1 MTADFIS
8 LAIVA
13 VVAFLCPMV
22 AASIPGKPVP
32 ETVFLL
38 VAGMVLGPH
47 VLNKVWMTESLSL
60 VSDLGLAFLF
70 LLAGFE
76 IDPKNLT
83 GHQGKVGLA
92 TWAVTFAIAFAG
104 VFVTP
109 FFWAEGIDGLAVTIA
124 LTTTALGT
132 LMPIMAERGLVGTR
146 VGEAILAFGTW
157 GELCPVLAMALLL
170 STRSKAETLVV
181 LAVFIAVCVVAAV
194 IPARARRAGTRVY
207 RFIASR
213 SDTTSQTF
221 VRFTVMLLMV
231 LVAFSA
237 VFDLDIVLGAF
248 AAGFVL
254 RYILP
259 EGYHVLE
266 TKLEGISYGF
276 LIPVFFC
283 ASGAKIDVAAVF
295 AQPGLLVGFIVALL
309 LVRAVPIMVAQRLDP
324 AARDLSVHDRLT
336 VAFYCT
342 TALPVIVAVTSV
354 AVTAGAMDQ
363 GTASTLVAAGAVT
376 VLLMPLL
383 AQLTHRLAG
392 ARG

>member
-13 VVAFLCPMV
+13 IVAFACPMI
-22 AASIPGKPVP
+22 ASSIPGRPVP
-32 ETVFLL
+32 ETVLLL

-47 VLNKVWMTESLSL
+47 VLDKIWMTDSLSL

-83 GHQGKVGLA
+83 GHLGKVGLA
-92 TWAVTFAIAFAG
+92 TWAVTFVLAFA
-104 VFVTP
+104 VIVVTP
-109 FFWAEGIDGLAVTIA
+109 FFWAERIDGLAVTIA

-132 LMPIMAERGLVGTR
+132 LMPILAERGLMGTR
-146 VGEAILAFGTW
+146 VGDAILAFGTW
-157 GELCPVLAMALLL
+157 GELCPILAMALLL
-170 STRSKAETLVV
+170 STRSKVETLVI
-181 LAVFIAVCVVAAV
+181 LAVFVVVCVIAAV
-194 IPARARRAGTRVY
+194 IPSRARRAGSRMY
-207 RFIASR
+207 RFISSR
-213 SDTTSQTF
+213 SNTTSQTF
-221 VRFTVMLLMV
+221 VRFTVMLLMI

-254 RYILP
+254 RYIIP
-259 EGYHVLE
+259 EGHHILE
-266 TKLEGISYGF
+266 TKLDGISYGF

-283 ASGAKIDVAAVF
+283 ASGAKIDVSAVF
-295 AQPGLLVGFIVALL
+295 GRPALLVGFIVALL
-309 LVRAVPIMVAQRLDP
+309 AIRALPIVVALRLDP
-324 AARDLSVHDRLT
+324 ASRDMTANDRLT
-336 VAFYCT
+336 TAFYCT

-354 AVTAGAMDQ
+354 AVEAGAMDA

-376 VLLMPLL
+376 VFLMPLL
-383 AQLTHRLAG
+383 AQAA
-392 ARG
+392 ARMTEAR

>member
-1 MTADFIS
+1 
-8 LAIVA
+8 
-13 VVAFLCPMV
+13 MV
-22 AASIPGKPVP
+22 P
-32 ETVFLL
+32 L
-38 VAGMVLGPH
+38 
-47 VLNKVWMTESLSL
+47 
-60 VSDLGLAFLF
+60 
-70 LLAGFE
+70 
-76 IDPKNLT
+76 
-83 GHQGKVGLA
+83 
-92 TWAVTFAIAFAG
+92 
-104 VFVTP
+104 
-109 FFWAEGIDGLAVTIA
+109 FWAEDIDGLAVTIA
-124 LTTTALGT
+124 LDTTALGT
-132 LMPIMAERGLVGTR
+132 RI
-146 VGEAILAFGTW
+146 
-157 GELCPVLAMALLL
+157 
-170 STRSKAETLVV
+170 
-181 LAVFIAVCVVAAV
+181 
-194 IPARARRAGTRVY
+194 Y
-207 RFIASR
+207 RFIESR

-295 AQPGLLVGFIVALL
+295 ARSGLLIGFIVALL
-309 LVRAVPIMVAQRLDP
+309 LVRAVPIVVALKLDP
-324 AARDLSVHDRLT
+324 AARDLSAHDRLS

-354 AVTAGAMDQ
+354 AASAGAMDQ

-383 AQLTHRLAG
+383 AQLTHRLADV
-392 ARG
+392 RG